1 MIVNRELTEED
12 IDVLTNRVK
21 DEEKQQRVLAS
32 NMRNGRQSV
41 PPKPYVDKAK
51 IITTQ
56 KKERI
61 KFQLKQLR
69 AMQQQEAEDCE
80 EVESYAEA
88 ERGK

>member
-69 AMQQQEAEDCE
+69 AMEEAEDCE

-88 ERGK
+88 EREK